1 MKSTISRFHLPIAAT
16 LLLLFTARY
25 AGAQGAVTPFT
36 SYEAEAGT
44 VGGGAK
50 VVSLTS
56 APTTQYSS
64 PELEASGHAYVQLT
78 GPGQFV
84 RWTNKTGKPAPLL
97 LRDIRMSVG
106 NSNHRRCDQPTQ
118 SAKKF
123 GQVPPIERENPGQ
136 SVRISA

>member
-78 GPGQFV
+78 GPGPFTAEGHPDERRQL
-84 RWTNKTGKPAPLL
+84 KPSQMRSTYA
-97 LRDIRMSVG
+97 IGEKVWSG
-106 NSNHRRCDQPTQ
+106 
-118 SAKKF
+118 F

-136 SVRISA
+136 SIRISA